1 MMATR
6 SILECA
12 HPLRPLLAGLAIIG
26 CAVAGQA
33 IAQSAEGTAQ
43 SATTRMLQ
51 LVPQAA
57 SSPVPSPGPGQG
69 EQALKNLPAGA
80 GALHMK
86 ELLKALQEGKTDSL
100 PAAEARAVDS
110 AQKSAEG
117 TMEQYAKAEHEKQ
130 FSEQASKNWL
140 LQAQDA
146 FVAALPPRDQA
157 LGRSII
163 QGDGTIPGSTGQVY
177 VFVSRSMPMSLL
189 RAYALDA
196 MYSGAILVTKGIR
209 RGETVKDYVQEMLDD
224 YNSADG
230 QVLATQ
236 EINPNLFDMF
246 DVKVV
251 PTVVWTARAGLEDV
265 GSGCE
270 APAPIARPRMTLDG
284 PSGTKIEVEKPTCL
298 PAPGSSY
305 YKLAG
310 ALKMDYVL
318 ERFVKAGA
326 PKAVLDTYR
335 EHTKAAA
342 QNVFQGA
349 SDVPLGNAMPRIA
362 DDIHVDALPKRLLKS
377 WQEDLKH
384 FKVRRGPYGP
394 AFGEDGE
401 DDPAYR
407 ELLEKRIR
415 HGLGLS

>member
-1 MMATR
+1 MAGQSR
-6 SILECA
+6 SVRRKTLK
-12 HPLRPLLAGLAIIG
+12 PLLVGLVIAGSVLAG
-26 CAVAGQA
+26 PVL
-33 IAQSAEGTAQ
+33 AQNAEDTAQ
-43 SATTRMLQ
+43 TATARMLH

-57 SSPVPSPGPGQG
+57 KDSAPSLGPGQG
-69 EQALKNLPAGA
+69 EHVLSNLPAGA

-86 ELLKALQEGKTDSL
+86 ELMRALQEGSSNRL
-100 PAAEARAVDS
+100 SAPEAHAIES
-110 AQKSAEG
+110 AQKSASG
-117 TMEQYAKAEHEKQ
+117 AMEQYAGAEREKQ
-130 FSEQASKNWL
+130 FSEQASKDWL
-140 LQAQDA
+140 RQAQEA
-146 FVAALPPRDQA
+146 FVSALPPRDQA
-157 LGRSII
+157 LGRSVIL
-163 QGDGTIPGSTGQVY
+163 GDGTIPGSTGQVY

-251 PTVVWTARAGLEDV
+251 PTVVWTARGGLEDV

-270 APAPIARPRMTLDG
+270 APAPLARPRIVLDG
-284 PSGTKIEVEKPTCL
+284 PGGRKIEAEKPTCL
-298 PAPGSSY
+298 PAPETSY

-318 ERFVKAGA
+318 ERFVNAGA
-326 PKAVLDTYR
+326 PQSILETYR
-335 EHTKAAA
+335 EYTKAAT
-342 QNVFQGA
+342 QSVFQA
-349 SDVPLGNAMPRIA
+349 VPAPLGNAMPQLPDA
-362 DDIHVDALPKRLLKS
+362 IHVDALPKRLLES

-384 FKVRRGPYGP
+384 FKVHRGPYGP

-407 ELLEKRIR
+407 EYLEKRIR